1 MTPQEWKRR
10 STERILKA
18 LRKSGRA
25 CLAHRGP
32 GEPGSGEGRALF
44 HQALERLAEMKRVVI
59 EYDEEFENWQRFV
72 RLP

>member
-1 MTPQEWKRR
+1 MSIRELQ
-10 STERILKA
+10 
-18 LRKSGRA
+18 RA
-25 CLAHRGP
+25 CHAHRGP